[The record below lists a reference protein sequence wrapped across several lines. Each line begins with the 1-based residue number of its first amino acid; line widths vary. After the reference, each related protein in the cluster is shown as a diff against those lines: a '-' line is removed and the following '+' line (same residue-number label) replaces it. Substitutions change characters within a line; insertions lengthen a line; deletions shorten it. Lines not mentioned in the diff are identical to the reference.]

1 MISADW
7 LVIYSLVLMVSR
19 KCELDCHRFL
29 FRWVWDRCNET
40 QTDTQRERCDRC
52 SKKKRRRPDHAAVDD
67 CCRQG
72 AASPSNT
79 STITVIIYIRS
90 VEPGSQMHHKHL
102 MTRITPT
109 FAGQSELLY
118 GDGIECASLVHRSA
132 RRNPSNRIN
141 QPAGPHTGGL
151 GRQKKKRK
159 RNCTLMVC
167 GLADVRVDVYACH
180 WRLRVHSTET
190 KSAN

>member
-1 MISADW
+1 
-7 LVIYSLVLMVSR
+7 MVSR